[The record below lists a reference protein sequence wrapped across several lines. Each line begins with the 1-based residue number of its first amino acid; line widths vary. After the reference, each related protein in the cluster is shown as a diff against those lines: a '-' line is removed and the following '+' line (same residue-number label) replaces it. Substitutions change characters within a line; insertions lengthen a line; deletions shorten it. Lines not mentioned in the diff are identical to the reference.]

1 MVSLLGVAAS
11 GILAMTVGGHCE
23 PFDTS
28 GPSAPRSN
36 LLTAVDLDT
45 LRNIIAGFIGASI
58 TQLATRLLIHNFK

>member
-1 MVSLLGVAAS
+1 MGVVGW
-11 GILAMTVGGHCE
+11 GILAMTVGSHYE

-45 LRNIIAGFIGASI
+45 LCNIIAGFIGASI
-58 TQLATRLLIHNFK
+58 TCLVTRLLIHNFN